1 MATLQFVWF
10 VTSTM
15 LEKLPDSLPANDD
28 IFSIEDD
35 VSKVT
40 FYTNEMRILGVD
52 LDATN
57 LDDDNSFLKM
67 ILILLFMSDFWL
79 DAINSKNI
87 EHLKKDR

>member
-1 MATLQFVWF
+1 
-10 VTSTM
+10 
-15 LEKLPDSLPANDD
+15 
-28 IFSIEDD
+28 
-35 VSKVT
+35 
-40 FYTNEMRILGVD
+40 MRILGVD
-52 LDATN
+52 LDETN

>member
-1 MATLQFVWF
+1 MATLQFIWF